1 MSNTATKT
9 TKKPAATA
17 TTTYIEPEAKLG
29 ALCYDL
35 AQIEAAIDP
44 LEAERQA
51 IRADISTIIEAI
63 GPQELEG
70 FGKLEITA
78 AAKVISYDRQ
88 KIDALIMALI
98 DEGTPELAE
107 RIRAA
112 KKESARSGS
121 LRITREKE

>member
-9 TKKPAATA
+9 KKPATNAAAT
-17 TTTYIEPEAKLG
+17 YVDPEARLG

-35 AQIEAAIDP
+35 AQLEDRIAP
-44 LEAERQA
+44 LEDERQA
-51 IRADISTIIEAI
+51 IRAEISTIIEAI

-107 RIRAA
+107 RIRTA

-121 LRITREKE
+121 LRISRIKD

>member
-1 MSNTATKT
+1 MSNTATKPT
-9 TKKPAATA
+9 KPAATA
-17 TTTYIEPEAKLG
+17 TTYVDPEARLG

-35 AQIEAAIDP
+35 AQLEDRIAP
-44 LEAERQA
+44 LEDERQA
-51 IRADISTIIEAI
+51 IRAEISTIIEAI

-107 RIRAA
+107 RIRTA

-121 LRITREKE
+121 LRISRQKD